1 MFGRRRNCSKVR
13 EVSEML
19 KKILLWALVIA
30 MPLAVFA
37 LYTRPNMLVM
47 LADQLWACF

>member
-1 MFGRRRNCSKVR
+1 VRKVDKVLR
-13 EVSEML
+13 
-19 KKILLWALVIA
+19 KILLWALFISV
-30 MPLAVFA
+30 PLAVFV

>member
-1 MFGRRRNCSKVR
+1 MPK
-13 EVSEML
+13 ML
-19 KKILLWALVIA
+19 QKTLLWALFIA
-30 MPLAVFA
+30 VPLAVFS

>member
-1 MFGRRRNCSKVR
+1 MPK
-13 EVSEML
+13 ML
-19 KKILLWALVIA
+19 QKTLLWALFIA
-30 MPLAVFA
+30 VPLAVFA